1 MSHITD
7 SSTRACWVQWKEK
20 KTEDEVEVLKLKTED
35 IVKEETQEQLLI
47 LPPLFPLFSYS
58 DFIQSMCPVN
68 TDQSTEGAGQTMMS
82 DKRRVLL
89 QHTKA
94 ATGGAI
100 VHPVPTHRLPHG
112 RRRDFTTVRLTLFH
126 IQTIRLMVHVSV
138 DRLSFIIHSL
148 VINSLLIFIK
158 LKFRNTASCQ
168 HLRHHNTTDSTVTC
182 SKM

>member
-1 MSHITD
+1 ME
-7 SSTRACWVQWKEK
+7 RK
-20 KTEDEVEVLKLKTED
+20 KNRRWSWSVEVEDGGYCYRGNSRAAADPSSSFSSFFLFWFHTE
-35 IVKEETQEQLLI
+35 
-47 LPPLFPLFSYS
+47 
-58 DFIQSMCPVN
+58 SMCPVN

-82 DKRRVLL
+82 DKRCVLL

-100 VHPVPTHRLPHG
+100 EHLIPTHRLPHG

-138 DRLSFIIHSL
+138 DRLSFIVHSL

>member
-1 MSHITD
+1 
-7 SSTRACWVQWKEK
+7 
-20 KTEDEVEVLKLKTED
+20 
-35 IVKEETQEQLLI
+35 
-47 LPPLFPLFSYS
+47 
-58 DFIQSMCPVN
+58 MCPVN

-138 DRLSFIIHSL
+138 DRLSFIVHSL
-148 VINSLLIFIK
+148 VINSPLIFIK

-168 HLRHHNTTDSTVTC
+168 HLRHHRLYSNLFKNVDVLLGVEERQGEGGGVGGQEEGAELPPSSLLTGV
-182 SKM
+182 